1 MSCSHRPRVAP
12 KDEVACSPPFGGG
25 PLASEGGY
33 RPLRN
38 FLRRCEGAEIEVVF
52 KRLVHGLGAGD
63 GHHRG
68 DRTADWRLPPFTYRN
83 NHLAARAR
91 EAHILLG
98 AVARMFDGCEPAGL
112 PAAVGESL

>member
-33 RPLRN
+33 RPLKN

-52 KRLVHGLGAGD
+52 KRLVHGLVAGD
-63 GHHRG
+63 GDHRG
-68 DRTADWRLPPFTYRN
+68 DRTADWRLPPFTYRK
-83 NHLAARAR
+83 NHLRPRAR
-91 EAHILLG
+91 EAHMVLAAAAPI
-98 AVARMFDGCEPAGL
+98 FDGPQPAERPDAT
-112 PAAVGESL
+112 PA